1 MVIAII
7 ILSILLAVAFLAM
20 IFLVCALSKFAQ
32 ESPIDVSKAYND
44 CYYQAKVL
52 IVYLW
57 SQEQESLVV
66 DFSRWEDGVAAFI
79 YSLREPRPAGL
90 PRDWVVLDDA
100 LVYEV
105 DDGIWMWKENE
116 ECC

>member
-1 MVIAII
+1 MVIVIV
-7 ILSILLAVAFLAM
+7 ILSILLAVAFLTV

-32 ESPIDVSKAYND
+32 ESSIDVSKAYND
-44 CYYQAKVL
+44 HYYQAKVL
-52 IVYLW
+52 VVYSW

-79 YSLREPRPAGL
+79 YNFREPRPEGL
-90 PRDWVVLDDA
+90 PRDWIVFDDA

-105 DDGIWMWKENE
+105 ADGIWMWKENE
-116 ECC
+116 